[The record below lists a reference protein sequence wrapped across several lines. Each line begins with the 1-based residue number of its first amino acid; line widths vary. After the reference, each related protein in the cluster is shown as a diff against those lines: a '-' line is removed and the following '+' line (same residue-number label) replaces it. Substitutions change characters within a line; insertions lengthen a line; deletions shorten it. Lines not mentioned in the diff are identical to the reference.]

1 MTSQIDEVIAE
12 AVVVRK
18 TKEELEQQ
26 RKDIEALHNFYKMRK
41 KGGEWS
47 MSFKKIEFLNL
58 LKRFGFYA
66 YEMDVNTIKFV
77 RMVNNTIQEVNEKTI
92 IKEFLKH
99 IEAIPTLE
107 KLTIPE
113 EEYNQKDDAE
123 KAQYIRKVT
132 SDTIKE
138 AALNSLDTLFK
149 TKLLY
154 CLTPDRPIEIMSDEK
169 FSKYLFYKNGFVQI
183 TKDDITLHDYSELKK
198 NIFINQV
205 LQRDYVQDIATFNDP
220 ARAKEK
226 GNFEKFFYNIC
237 IVYDKQRKIDIEKT
251 ERRFLSL
258 KTIVGYALHNYM
270 QYKLSLILF
279 TDARLN
285 EEDEANGR
293 TGKTLLCKAL
303 GKMLNTDE
311 KSSVFV
317 ELNGKDFAPDD
328 KFKYSKCNLDT
339 RLVHIND
346 MRKYFDIEHL
356 FNDITDGIFVKKEHE
371 KGYPIQSKMLASSNK
386 KVKIEGE
393 SAIDRTIIF
402 ELSEYYSSVRSP
414 LTEFKQWF
422 FSDDWDAMEWS
433 KFDNFILSCCQEF
446 FKHGLVRADPINL
459 KMNTLYDH
467 THRDFVR
474 WFKYQFSEFDDE
486 GSINIDRILINSW
499 QIDMKD
505 RSRYNK
511 KELYNKFT
519 SDYPDFLRMK
529 YFNQAM
535 FTKWIKRYVAT
546 MYDDKVKIDEIRSSG
561 CDYIIFTYKEK
572 PEIK

>member
-1 MTSQIDEVIAE
+1 MNQIDEITVQAI
-12 AVVVRK
+12 VVRK
-18 TKEELEQQ
+18 TKEELDQQ
-26 RKDIEALHNFYKMRK
+26 KKDIEALHNFYKMRK
-41 KGGEWS
+41 KGGEWQ
-47 MSFKKIEFLNL
+47 MSFKKIDFLNL
-58 LKRFGFYA
+58 LKKFGFYA

-77 RMVNNTIQEVNEKTI
+77 RVLNNTIQEVNEKTI

-99 IEAIPTLE
+99 IEQIPTLE
-107 KLTIPE
+107 KITIPE
-113 EEYNQKDDAE
+113 EEFNQLEDEE
-123 KAQYIRKVT
+123 KTQYIRKVT

-138 AALNSLDTLFK
+138 AALNCLDSLFK

-169 FSKYLFYKNGFVQI
+169 YCKYFFYKNGFVHVN
-183 TKDDITLHDYSELKK
+183 KDGASLHDYSELKK

-205 LQRDYVQDIATFNDP
+205 LQRDYVADLSTFYDP
-220 ARAKEK
+220 ERTKEPS
-226 GNFEKFFYNIC
+226 NFEKFFFNIC
-237 IVYDKQRKIDIEKT
+237 IVYDKHRNIDTEKT
-251 ERRFLSL
+251 NRRVQSL

-328 KFKYSKCNLDT
+328 KFKYAKCNLDT

-371 KGYPIQSKMLASSNK
+371 KGYSIQSKLLASSNK

-422 FSDDWDAMEWS
+422 FSDDWDDMEWA
-433 KFDNFILSCCQEF
+433 KFDKFMLSCCQEF
-446 FKHGLVRADPINL
+446 FKSGLVKADPINL

-474 WFKYQFSEFDDE
+474 WFRYQFSEFDDE
-486 GSINIDRILINSW
+486 GSINMDRILINSW
-499 QIDMKD
+499 HTELKD

-519 SDYPDFLRMK
+519 SDYPDFLRAK

-546 MYDDKVKIDEIRSSG
+546 MYEDKVKTDEIRSSG
-561 CDYIIFTYKEK
+561 ADYIIFTYKEK
-572 PEIK
+572 KEII